1 MDLVRATPT
10 GRVQSSQEVCAAPN
24 RECFQ
29 GVSFKGR
36 GEIKHTDGRE
46 PCPGTLRGAS
56 ISEWLQLKMQ
66 IRNPFISRKG
76 DGV

>member
-46 PCPGTLRGAS
+46 RTLQDAS
-56 ISEWLQLKMQ
+56 ISEWLHLKMQ

-76 DGV
+76 EGA